1 VARVSKGRKEAIDN
15 IAVAS
20 AISTREK
27 TIEGAL
33 PPATTSVGNS
43 ENIAVAADYG
53 EERVIAGSL
62 LMGTE
67 RLG

>member
-1 VARVSKGRKEAIDN
+1 VARVSKGRTEAIDN

-62 LMGTE
+62 LMETE

>member
-62 LMGTE
+62 LMETE